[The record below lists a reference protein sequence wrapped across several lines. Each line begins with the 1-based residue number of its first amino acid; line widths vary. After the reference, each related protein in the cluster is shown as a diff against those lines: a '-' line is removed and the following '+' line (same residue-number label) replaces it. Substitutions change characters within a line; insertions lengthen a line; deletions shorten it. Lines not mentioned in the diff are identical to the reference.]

1 MKEQSIQAKI
11 IKKLEAEGFI
21 AINLIT
27 ASKSGFSDII
37 ACSAI
42 GRFWS
47 IEVKKPGE
55 KPSRLQYHRLSQ
67 FQKREAVAFWCDS
80 YDNFLEQF
88 NNRTIVETNRNIALI
103 KQHRFI

>member
-1 MKEQSIQAKI
+1 MKEQKIQGKI
-11 IKKLEAEGFI
+11 IKSLETKGHV

-37 ACSAI
+37 SCAPN

-55 KPSRLQYHRLSQ
+55 EPSKLQHYRLNKFR
-67 FQKREAVAFWCDS
+67 KNNAIAFWCNS
-80 YDNFLEQF
+80 
-88 NNRTIVETNRNIALI
+88 VEMFEKHYKFCKDIEAALSSI
-103 KQHRFI
+103 

>member
-1 MKEQSIQAKI
+1 MKEQSIQARI
-11 IKKLEAEGFI
+11 IKRLEKAGHV

-37 ACSAI
+37 SCGPT

-55 KPSRLQYHRLSQ
+55 EPSRLQYHRLSQ
-67 FQKREAVAFWCDS
+67 FKKREAVAFWCDS
-80 YDNFLEQF
+80 YDDFLIQF
-88 NNRTIVETNRNIALI
+88 DNCTVLETNS
-103 KQHRFI
+103 

>member
-1 MKEQSIQAKI
+1 MKEQDLQAKI
-11 IKKLEAEGFI
+11 IKKLEKEGHV

-37 ACSAI
+37 SCGPT

-55 KPSRLQYHRLSQ
+55 NEEPTRLQYYRLSQ
-67 FQKREAVAFWCDS
+67 FSKREAIAFWCDS
-80 YDNFLEQF
+80 YDSFLIQF
-88 NNRTIVETNRNIALI
+88 NDCTILETNCNKTSIN
-103 KQHRFI
+103 

>member
-11 IKKLEAEGFI
+11 IKKLEKEGHV

-37 ACSAI
+37 SCGPT

-55 KPSRLQYHRLSQ
+55 RPSRLQYHRLSQ
-67 FQKREAVAFWCDS
+67 FSKREAVAFWCDS
-80 YDNFLEQF
+80 YESFLVQF
-88 NNRTIVETNRNIALI
+88 NNCTIIETNRNVPLVD
-103 KQHRFI
+103 

>member
-1 MKEQSIQAKI
+1 MKEQGIQAKI
-11 IKKLEAEGFI
+11 IKKLEKEDHV

-37 ACSAI
+37 SCGPT

-55 KPSRLQYHRLSQ
+55 RPSRIQYHRLSQ
-67 FQKREAVAFWCDS
+67 FSKREAVAFWCDS
-80 YDNFLEQF
+80 YDSFLIQF
-88 NNRTIVETNRNIALI
+88 KEYS
-103 KQHRFI
+103 